1 MQRSKCSGA
10 SNWLCPLS
18 LRSQSV
24 PQSLPTLR
32 PSPSVS
38 LRLSLSMPQSFG
50 RSVAPSHRPSFPLSL
65 TSLRPSVLPV
75 HPHPWPPYLPP
86 SFTVSGSAA
95 LNPRSI
101 AAKARQ
107 LIPFDHPSLSST
119 DISLPLFHP
128 LSYCLSP
135 RIRSPVSFHPFY
147 LPPPS
152 ISNPLRSLSFS
163 PHPPFLPL
171 SLPLPSWTYD
181 KT

>member
-1 MQRSKCSGA
+1 MHRCMERCLRPVPQWSRDSIIQVARQPECDTACKGPNVLA
-10 SNWLCPLS
+10 RP

-24 PQSLPTLR
+24 PQSLPALR

-38 LRLSLSMPQSFG
+38 LRLSLSMPQSFR

-65 TSLRPSVLPV
+65 ASLRPSVQPV

-86 SFTVSGSAA
+86 SFTVSSSVA

-119 DISLPLFHP
+119 HISLPLFHP
-128 LSYCLSP
+128 LS
-135 RIRSPVSFHPFY
+135 
-147 LPPPS
+147 
-152 ISNPLRSLSFS
+152 
-163 PHPPFLPL
+163 
-171 SLPLPSWTYD
+171 
-181 KT
+181 